1 MRVKNLILFN
11 IFTEEVIMALAIN
24 NNLMSNN
31 VTRNLQTHYG
41 KLNKSTQRLSS
52 GLRVSSASDDAAGLA
67 IRELMRADIAALGQ
81 GVRNANDGVSMIQT
95 ADGALG
101 VIDAKLIRMKEL
113 AEQASSGTYTDVQR
127 KMINKE
133 YQLMADEITRIASD
147 TDFNGRKL
155 LAGSGQ
161 ETKVE
166 QSVAQNGGSR
176 EANTVSTYGNTE
188 TWRNQQLKNE
198 AVTESTH
205 VKKSG
210 PSDKNGIQ
218 TVTSD
223 GTIDTLTYKSRSGLA
238 TVVNSMKAAIDTGTI
253 DTKTGEIKDID
264 LSATGSTMAAAS
276 NVYKGANVIIETR
289 TSGGEWKDITA
300 TITAAGT
307 ATATAGDEVRIT
319 VESNDGELLRDT
331 FTNTSSKFTLKKA
344 APNHFTI
351 ETATASTTA
360 IQVHSEVAATK
371 AFEHTAQS
379 GLTVTTDAVT
389 HFEDNSASVAGAKA
403 EFTHNIKTGKI
414 TDIKSV
420 ESELKNTYGTEK
432 KPVQDYKIEVFN
444 DETNTWDEV
453 VLGEKTGST
462 VDIMDDA
469 NKFRI
474 TAEYADGQKT
484 RDTISNNTGGR
495 FTLTKTNNGLS
506 IGMKSGS
513 EAQKSSTQLEVKSE
527 DLVTVSLHFG
537 TSSQETDSYDAEINT
552 ATAKSLG
559 VGQEAGDNIE
569 TQENARKALENI
581 TVAISK
587 KDEIRAQLGSTQN
600 RLTATIENISIQKE
614 NLQAAESRISD
625 VDVATEMT
633 EFNKQQ
639 ILANAA
645 VSMLSQ
651 ANNLP
656 KMAQKLLG

>member
-1 MRVKNLILFN
+1 
-11 IFTEEVIMALAIN
+11 MALAIN

-41 KLNKSTQRLSS
+41 KLNQSTQRLSS

-81 GVRNANDGVSMIQT
+81 GVRNANDGISMIQT

-147 TDFNGRKL
+147 TDFNSRKL

-166 QSVAQNGGSR
+166 QSVDQDGGTR
-176 EANTVSTYGNTE
+176 EATKVTSHGNTE

-198 AVTESTH
+198 VVTGSTNI
-205 VKKSG
+205 KKSG
-210 PSDKNGIQ
+210 PSDKDGIQ
-218 TVTSD
+218 TIVAN
-223 GTIDTLTYKSRSGLA
+223 GTAGALTYKSRSGLA
-238 TVVNSMKAAIDTGTI
+238 TIVNNIAATAATGSI
-253 DTKTGEIKDID
+253 DTKTGELTG
-264 LSATGSTMAAAS
+264 LSLAAGGSEMATAS
-276 NVYKGANVIIETR
+276 YKGTNVIIETR
-289 TSGGEWKDITA
+289 ASGGDWKDV
-300 TITAAGT
+300 TAAVTAGT
-307 ATATAGDEVRIT
+307 VTTTAGDEVRIT
-319 VESNDGELLRDT
+319 LASDDGELLRDT
-331 FTNTSSKFTLKKA
+331 FTNNDNQFSLKKVTGG
-344 APNHFTI
+344 FSI
-351 ETATASTTA
+351 ETTAASGTA

-389 HFEDNSASVAGAKA
+389 HFENNSASVSGATA
-403 EFTHNIKTGKI
+403 EFTHNVRTGKI
-414 TDIKSV
+414 DDIKSV

-495 FTLTKTNNGLS
+495 FTLTKTNDGLS
-506 IGMKSGS
+506 IGMKSGA

-537 TSSQETDSYDAEINT
+537 ASSQKTDSYDAEINT

>member
-1 MRVKNLILFN
+1 
-11 IFTEEVIMALAIN
+11 
-24 NNLMSNN
+24 
-31 VTRNLQTHYG
+31 
-41 KLNKSTQRLSS
+41 
-52 GLRVSSASDDAAGLA
+52 
-67 IRELMRADIAALGQ
+67 
-81 GVRNANDGVSMIQT
+81 
-95 ADGALG
+95 
-101 VIDAKLIRMKEL
+101 MKEL

-147 TDFNGRKL
+147 TDFNSRKL

-161 ETKVE
+161 DTKVE
-166 QSVAQNGGSR
+166 QSVAQDSTTR
-176 EANTVSTYGNTE
+176 TAEATKVSTHGNTE
-188 TWRNQQLKNE
+188 TWRNQQLKKE
-198 AVTESTH
+198 AVTGDANIT
-205 VKKSG
+205 KSG
-210 PSDKNGIQ
+210 ATDKDGIQ
-218 TVTSD
+218 TIVAN
-223 GTIDTLTYKSRSGLA
+223 GTAGTLTYDSRSGLA
-238 TVVNSMKAAIDTGTI
+238 KVVNNIGTTAATGSI
-253 DTKTGEIKDID
+253 DTKTGEVKG
-264 LSATGSTMAAAS
+264 LTLAAGGSTMAAAD
-276 NVYKGANVIIETR
+276 NTYKGANIKIETR
-289 TSGGEWKDITA
+289 TAGGEWKDITA
-300 TITAAGT
+300 TITAAGVDT
-307 ATATAGDEVRIT
+307 ANNGDDVRIS
-319 VESNDGELLRDT
+319 VEQADGSIIRDA
-331 FTNTSSKFTLKKA
+331 FTNNANKFTLKKTA
-344 APNHFTI
+344 ADTFTI
-351 ETATASTTA
+351 ETTAASNTS
-360 IQVHSEVAATK
+360 IQVKSEVAASKT
-371 AFEHTAQS
+371 FEHTAQS

-389 HFEDNSASVAGAKA
+389 HFENNSASVSGATA
-403 EFTHNIKTGKI
+403 ELTHNARTGKI
-414 TDIKSV
+414 DGIKTV
-420 ESELKNTYGTEK
+420 ESELKNSYGTEK

-444 DETNTWDEV
+444 EKTNSWDEV
-453 VLGEKTGST
+453 VLGGKDGDT

-495 FTLTKTNNGLS
+495 FTLTKTSNGLD
-506 IGMKSGS
+506 IGMKTGS

-537 TSSQETDSYDAEINT
+537 ASSQETDSYDTEINT
-552 ATAKSLG
+552 ATAKALG